1 MRRMDALGQ
10 RITTDVLVIGGG
22 LSGMLAAI
30 KAREKGVDVLVVD
43 KGGTG
48 WAGQMPVT
56 GGYSMFLFPD
66 HFEEWFT
73 WMVESGE
80 YLNNQEWTS
89 LYGKENHDAIS
100 EGVDLGLP
108 FDMTE
113 GRVTVIHRDRH
124 YTTARYDQDKF
135 LLRLKSAAAKK
146 GVRLM
151 DKIFMVDLLHEDG
164 KVAGAVGFGLIDGK
178 TYILKAKAT
187 IIANGGCMPQAHRF
201 FVVNTGEGVA
211 MAYRAGAEL
220 MNVEFGGG
228 YGFGYKEG
236 EIRRR
241 SPTYLFY
248 ENSLG
253 ERFMGKYYPELMSG
267 FQSGK
272 EMGGFFPIIDAMARE
287 IRAGRGPITID
298 FRNLTPEEKEIA
310 LRYQSLPRDEGTALG
325 SDFLKFLRENT
336 TLNPDENKIEVEI
349 QRYDGPG
356 PIRVDLECKTTVEGL
371 WAVGDACTQGSG
383 CFGATGIGQYPGNG
397 VSFAMV
403 SARIGGRSAGEYA
416 AISPEA
422 RVNDRDVK
430 RIVNRM
436 LAPLN
441 RQSVLSLDTVLY
453 QIQETI
459 IPIESY
465 LYREAG
471 RLNKSLAKID
481 EAIGRLVELGASD
494 FHELHRYHQG
504 RSMALIAKLSLTSA
518 LLREESRGNHIRED
532 FPDRDNNKWLKWI
545 VIKDDEGEPGFFIE
559 PIPLE
564 KYRLKSRLTK
574 VSGTSS

>member
-1 MRRMDALGQ
+1 MSSVNAFGEL
-10 RITTDVLVIGGG
+10 ITTDVLVMGGG
-22 LSGMLAAI
+22 LGGLLAAI
-30 KAREKGVDVLVVD
+30 KAREKGVNVLVVD
-43 KGGTG
+43 KGGIG

-56 GGYSMFLFPD
+56 GGYSMFLSPD
-66 HFEEWFT
+66 RVDEWFA

-80 YLNNQEWTS
+80 YLNNQEWTY
-89 LYGKENHDAIS
+89 LFGKENYDAIT

-113 GRVTVIHRDRH
+113 GRVTVIHRDKH
-124 YTTARYDQDKF
+124 YTTTRYDQDKF
-135 LLRLKSAAAKK
+135 LIKLKSAAAKK
-146 GVRLM
+146 GIRLL
-151 DKIFMVDLLHEDG
+151 DKIFMVDLLHHNG
-164 KVAGAVGFGLIDGK
+164 KVTGAVGFGLIDGK

-201 FVVNTGEGVA
+201 FVINTGEGVA

-220 MNVEFGGG
+220 MNAEFGGT
-228 YGFGYKEG
+228 YGFGFKEG

-267 FQSGK
+267 FQSGQ
-272 EMGGFFPIIDAMARE
+272 EMGGFFRIVDAMAKE
-287 IRAGRGPITID
+287 IRAGRGPIYID
-298 FRNLTPEEKEIA
+298 FRKLTAEEKEVA
-310 LRYQSLPRDEGTALG
+310 LRYKPLPRDEGTALG

-336 TLNPDENKIEVEI
+336 MVNPDENKIEVEI
-349 QRYDGPG
+349 QRYNGPG
-356 PIRVDLECKTTVEGL
+356 PIRVDLECKTTIDGL
-371 WAVGDACTQGSG
+371 WAVGDACTHGSG

-397 VSFAMV
+397 VAFAMV
-403 SARIGGRSAGEYA
+403 SGRIAGRSAGEYA
-416 AISPEA
+416 VISPEP
-422 RVNDRDVK
+422 RVNDDDPK
-430 RIVNRM
+430 RIVNKM

-441 RQSVLSLDTVLY
+441 RKSVLTLDKVIF

-459 IPIESY
+459 IPIETF

-481 EAIGRLVELGASD
+481 EAIQRLSELGASD

-504 RSMALIAKLSLTSA
+504 QSMALIARLSLKSA

-532 FPDRDNNKWLKWI
+532 YPSLDNNKWLKWI
-545 VIKDDEGEPGFFIE
+545 VIKNDQGEPSFCTV
-559 PIPLE
+559 PIPFG
-564 KYRLKSRLTK
+564 KYHLKSHL
-574 VSGTSS
+574 S